1 MSLKKKLLLAF
12 FIIILLS
19 SIISAEGFIS
29 YLVRKGD
36 NLSAIASK
44 FNVNLQELIEINQIQ
59 NPDLIYVNQELKIPV
74 NEQKYR
80 VRKGDSLWK
89 IAERFAVKVSSLIK
103 LNNITTPDKIYVGQ
117 ELLIPE
123 KESKEQYQLASR
135 GQSINYIWPVKGKIS
150 SYYGWREHPVY
161 EERIFH
167 TGIDMAVPYGTPVY
181 AAAAGVV
188 EYSGWSEGY
197 GNLVI
202 IRHRDNSQTYYGHNL
217 KLLVKEGEQVK
228 QGKVIA
234 FSGNSGVSTGPHL
247 HFEIRIDNR
256 HVDPLRYLD
265 SNYLSRNIR

>member
-12 FIIILLS
+12 FIIIL
-19 SIISAEGFIS
+19 IIVNNKCRRIYS

-74 NEQKYR
+74 NEQKYW

-135 GQSINYIWPVKGKIS
+135 GQSEHLYLASKGKDKFLLS
-150 SYYGWREHPVY
+150 L
-161 EERIFH
+161 
-167 TGIDMAVPYGTPVY
+167 AGT
-181 AAAAGVV
+181 
-188 EYSGWSEGY
+188 SC
-197 GNLVI
+197 L
-202 IRHRDNSQTYYGHNL
+202 
-217 KLLVKEGEQVK
+217 
-228 QGKVIA
+228 
-234 FSGNSGVSTGPHL
+234 
-247 HFEIRIDNR
+247 
-256 HVDPLRYLD
+256 
-265 SNYLSRNIR
+265 

>member
-89 IAERFAVKVSSLIK
+89 IAERFAVKVSNLIK
-103 LNNITTPDKIYVGQ
+103 LNNITTPHKIYVGQ

-150 SYYGWREHPVY
+150 SY
-161 EERIFH
+161 
-167 TGIDMAVPYGTPVY
+167 
-181 AAAAGVV
+181 
-188 EYSGWSEGY
+188 
-197 GNLVI
+197 
-202 IRHRDNSQTYYGHNL
+202 
-217 KLLVKEGEQVK
+217 
-228 QGKVIA
+228 
-234 FSGNSGVSTGPHL
+234 
-247 HFEIRIDNR
+247 
-256 HVDPLRYLD
+256 
-265 SNYLSRNIR
+265 